1 MFLFCFLLKFIEN
14 HKILDP
20 RNAPEKN
27 FETQEIPTRKKIGTH
42 EIPTKENLRPT
53 KYPKENIL
61 DPRNTHGNYIRS
73 HEGTMAQCRE
83 THETQHGTYS
93 TEFST
98 LLLINPLS
106 EN

>member
-42 EIPTKENLRPT
+42 QRKFETHEISKRKYFGPT
-53 KYPKENIL
+53 KYPREIYSVPRRHDGTMSR
-61 DPRNTHGNYIRS
+61 DPRDPTWHVI
-73 HEGTMAQCRE
+73 H
-83 THETQHGTYS
+83 
-93 TEFST
+93 
-98 LLLINPLS
+98 
-106 EN
+106 